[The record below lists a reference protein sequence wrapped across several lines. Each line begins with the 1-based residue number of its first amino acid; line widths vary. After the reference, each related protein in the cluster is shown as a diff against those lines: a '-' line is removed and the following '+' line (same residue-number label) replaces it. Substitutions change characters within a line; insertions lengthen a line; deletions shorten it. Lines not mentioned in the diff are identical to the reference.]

1 MKYRLLQRKE
11 KDTQTQ
17 SEYWFSIAIAVQRE
31 GGISLRQWG
40 RIPFLTKKKRLEALN
55 LLDVPKSQRQYP
67 VRWTEIRELKEESP
81 LWMLETMKQAEPVEC
96 ENETTVSLT
105 PLSTPVDNPS
115 AAVPTPETAGQTPKS
130 IETAPHTA

>member
-67 VRWTEIRELKEESP
+67 VRWTEIRELKGERP
-81 LWMLETMKQAEPVEC
+81 LWMLETMKQTESVER
-96 ENETTVSLT
+96 EGVGDLLHVER
-105 PLSTPVDNPS
+105 
-115 AAVPTPETAGQTPKS
+115 
-130 IETAPHTA
+130 IEIPDHRSGEVKVAS